1 MAIGGRHLKE
11 SLGRK
16 GLADEASLTAVLS
29 AVLSAEALA

>member
-1 MAIGGRHLKE
+1 MAIAGRHLKG

-16 GLADEASLTAVLS
+16 GLADETSLT